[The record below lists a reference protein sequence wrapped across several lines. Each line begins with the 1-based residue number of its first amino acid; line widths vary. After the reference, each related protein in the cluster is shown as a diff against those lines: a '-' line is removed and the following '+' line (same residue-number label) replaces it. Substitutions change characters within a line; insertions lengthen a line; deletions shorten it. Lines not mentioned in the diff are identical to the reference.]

1 MSKKPKKERFSL
13 NMEDL
18 VVVLVKSDETIED
31 INQKGCELLEYS
43 KDEVLGKNWFDV
55 FVPELI
61 REEQRVSV
69 HQLLN
74 GTLRKAQLETGLLTK
89 SGKELIFSW
98 HILPAKNQK
107 GDVKRAV
114 FSGKEVTERRKIQ
127 DRYIALAS
135 FPAFNPNPI
144 IELDFN
150 GNVTYVNP
158 ATKKVF
164 PNLEKVGVGVNQPFF
179 EGWEKIVASFTG
191 KIATEY
197 AYVREIKLGEHWYL
211 QQFSFI
217 PIGPK
222 IRIYT
227 VNIDEKKKTEDALK
241 ASEEKFRSLFE
252 NMLNGYAYCKM
263 LYDKKGQPEDFVY
276 IDINSSFERIIGLKR
291 EVVIGK
297 KVSEV
302 IPETK
307 EANPEIFEIYGR
319 VAKTGRPERFE
330 LFFKPLNM
338 WLDLSVYSPKR
349 GFFVAVFDDITQ
361 RKALE
366 LELQSYNQRLEAVV
380 TQRTAEYAQTNKRL
394 MKEIMDHQK
403 SEEGLLLR
411 ATILDNLGQ
420 AIVLTNFNG
429 EFVYTNHAACELFG
443 FTCEEF
449 MALNFLQILQLKE
462 SESKALMDKLQKTK
476 EVELIKPIQKN
487 KTIQPIKLHLS
498 IIKTAHGK
506 FVISFIDKA

>member
-61 REEQRVSV
+61 REEQRVSF

-164 PNLEKVGVGVNQPFF
+164 PNLEKVGVGVDQPFLR
-179 EGWEKIVASFTG
+179 V
-191 KIATEY
+191 
-197 AYVREIKLGEHWYL
+197 
-211 QQFSFI
+211 
-217 PIGPK
+217 
-222 IRIYT
+222 
-227 VNIDEKKKTEDALK
+227 
-241 ASEEKFRSLFE
+241 
-252 NMLNGYAYCKM
+252 
-263 LYDKKGQPEDFVY
+263 
-276 IDINSSFERIIGLKR
+276 
-291 EVVIGK
+291 GK
-297 KVSEV
+297 KLL
-302 IPETK
+302 P
-307 EANPEIFEIYGR
+307 
-319 VAKTGRPERFE
+319 
-330 LFFKPLNM
+330 
-338 WLDLSVYSPKR
+338 
-349 GFFVAVFDDITQ
+349 
-361 RKALE
+361 ALQE
-366 LELQSYNQRLEAVV
+366 KSLRIRLCA
-380 TQRTAEYAQTNKRL
+380 
-394 MKEIMDHQK
+394 
-403 SEEGLLLR
+403 
-411 ATILDNLGQ
+411 
-420 AIVLTNFNG
+420 
-429 EFVYTNHAACELFG
+429 
-443 FTCEEF
+443 
-449 MALNFLQILQLKE
+449 
-462 SESKALMDKLQKTK
+462 
-476 EVELIKPIQKN
+476 
-487 KTIQPIKLHLS
+487 
-498 IIKTAHGK
+498 
-506 FVISFIDKA
+506 

>member
-1 MSKKPKKERFSL
+1 M
-13 NMEDL
+13 
-18 VVVLVKSDETIED
+18 
-31 INQKGCELLEYS
+31 
-43 KDEVLGKNWFDV
+43 
-55 FVPELI
+55 
-61 REEQRVSV
+61 
-69 HQLLN
+69 
-74 GTLRKAQLETGLLTK
+74 
-89 SGKELIFSW
+89 
-98 HILPAKNQK
+98 
-107 GDVKRAV
+107 
-114 FSGKEVTERRKIQ
+114 
-127 DRYIALAS
+127 
-135 FPAFNPNPI
+135 
-144 IELDFN
+144 
-150 GNVTYVNP
+150 
-158 ATKKVF
+158 
-164 PNLEKVGVGVNQPFF
+164 
-179 EGWEKIVASFTG
+179 
-191 KIATEY
+191 
-197 AYVREIKLGEHWYL
+197 
-211 QQFSFI
+211 
-217 PIGPK
+217 
-222 IRIYT
+222 
-227 VNIDEKKKTEDALK
+227 NIDEKKKTEEALK